1 MLNHPQYSIPNNAP
15 INVNIKK
22 YIQKYSSEPSSL
34 IQGVQ
39 CQNNSLLT
47 QPTAVTVTFIETS
60 IIAQSFKI
68 QEADRSQVR
77 VQVHDWY
84 RNDTDPGPDSG
95 DW

>member
-15 INVNIKK
+15 INVNLKTI
-22 YIQKYSSEPSSL
+22 YRSEPSSL

-47 QPTAVTVTFIETS
+47 QPTTVTVTFIETS
-60 IIAQSFKI
+60 IIAQSFII
-68 QEADRSQVR
+68 QEPDRSQVR

-84 RNDTDPGPDSG
+84 RNYSDPGPDSG